1 MKTVFG
7 NSQGE
12 STCARVSRR
21 HLPKKLIFI
30 FTIVVVS
37 AVYSFAATDV
47 LFLIDST
54 GSMAGLDSFKTALN
68 RILAAVD
75 ADSGCSHT
83 IMYGVA
89 DYKNYADGGN
99 YETYGVNLVQPF
111 TYSLL
116 EALSAISGLS
126 AGGGVDPPESQLKA
140 MVTITENWRTPAGDL
155 GFNGRANAQKILIWA
170 GDAPGHVAG
179 DEPGADGPPP
189 AGYYPSLDA
198 TITALTEQ
206 WITVFALN
214 SSGEHAGLDE
224 LYAGHHQASEI
235 TAATGGILFN
245 SVGSGNQEI
254 EDGIVEAI
262 TCVSLDKDDDLDDED
277 PSDCREPG
285 QELTYTIYYSN
296 DGDETVEDAFIL
308 DWLPWNVTYPNG
320 DWTFGFDPN
329 ASPPI
334 VLYPPDPGYDAG
346 IHTYAWVLGSID
358 PNAFGSV
365 QLGVVVNEA
374 AAPGTFLHNV
384 AELWGTIYVRDPNDP
399 NSLVPELRL
408 VGRAVLD
415 TPVCCYITPPQTL
428 FVDETAVNGA
438 QTGVDWANAFL
449 SLQDALAYAR
459 AALCGQVEFIYVAQ
473 GTYSPGDTEEDSFDL
488 TSLPGISLYGG
499 FKTGGCPFEERD
511 PKRYETI
518 LVGRIDET
526 TRNDTIVT
534 MGHETLLD
542 GFTVTES
549 SVLGQGIFGAEADFA
564 VENCTIEKNDGYG
577 IVATDGDV
585 IVRWCNLLDNKA
597 DGILHQGADHV
608 LVVEN
613 CWVRQSGRFGI
624 ACVNSTPV
632 VRNSIVSES
641 DMSEFGNEGIFL
653 FNPTYSPLLQNV
665 TVAHN
670 NAAGLSLMGSN
681 LPDIQ
686 NCIVYHNNNGGPQL
700 AGFSA
705 DDAAWYSCIQDC
717 NSVNY
722 NINVDPQFAY
732 FDPNN
737 MRIAFSSPCR
747 DTGNPSLSY
756 TEQLEMDR
764 KDRVYGLAVDRGAY
778 EVTCEETSSPWDWN
792 ADGIVNFHE
801 FGRFAAVWRAHDPND
816 PAFID
821 PNHPDH
827 EYVTEP
833 NSPGYVAPEA
843 MALWYPDGCLYN
855 FSIAGSSLYCIDV
868 ADLAAFVEDPPWLWM
883 ACWLEQGELLQM
895 GFGEMGMM
903 AFEVQPVE
911 MESVESQ
918 MKRLVNVIGPL
929 ESLWLTDP
937 DIQQEINAADWQQ
950 FMDALYDNLI
960 DLYEGTIQIE

>member
-459 AALCGQVEFIYVAQ
+459 AALCGQVEFIYVAE
-473 GTYSPGDTEEDSFDL
+473 GTYSPGDDEQDSFDL

-499 FKTGGCPFEERD
+499 FKSGGCSWEARNPESY
-511 PKRYETI
+511 KTI
-518 LVGRIDET
+518 LSGRIDQT
-526 TRNDTIVT
+526 TLNDTIVV
-534 MGHETLLD
+534 MGGNTSLSGL
-542 GFTVTES
+542 TITES
-549 SVLGQGIFGAEADFA
+549 SFSGQGVYGSGADF
-564 VENCTIEKNDGYG
+564 VLEQCRIEGHDSYG
-577 IVATDGDV
+577 
-585 IVRWCNLLDNKA
+585 VRASSGNVSLIWCNLTENKGDSIRH
-597 DGILHQGADHV
+597 DGAGYTLY
-608 LVVEN
+608 VEN
-613 CWVRQSGRFGI
+613 CWVKKSGQYGI
-624 ACVNSTPV
+624 YCTNSTPIII
-632 VRNSIVSES
+632 NSVVSES
-641 DMSEFGNEGIFL
+641 DMREFGNEGIVMVS
-653 FNPTYSPLLQNV
+653 PTYSPQLHNV
-665 TVAHN
+665 TISHN
-670 NAAGLSLMGSN
+670 KSAGVSRFGGA
-681 LPDIQ
+681 LPQLQ
-686 NCIVYHNNNGGPQL
+686 NCIVYHNGGPSL
-700 AGFSA
+700 VGFSA

-717 NSVNY
+717 NSVNE
-722 NINVDPQFAY
+722 NINIDPEFAY
-732 FDPNN
+732 YDPNN
-737 MRIAFSSPCR
+737 MRIAPSSPCR
-747 DTGNPSLSY
+747 DTGNPFLSY
-756 TEQLEMDR
+756 QGQLEMDR
-764 KDRVYGLAVDRGAY
+764 KDRIYGLAVDRGAY
-778 EVTCEETSSPWDWN
+778 EVTCEDVSNTFDWN

-801 FGRFAAVWRAHDPND
+801 FARLAAVWGAHDPND
-816 PAFID
+816 PAILD
-821 PNHPDH
+821 PQHPDH
-827 EYVTEP
+827 DYLTDP
-833 NSPGYVAPEA
+833 NSPGYVSEEA
-843 MALWYPDGCLYN
+843 MALWYPDGYPYN
-855 FSIAGSSLYCIDV
+855 FSAIGPSQYAIDI
-868 ADLAAFVEDPPWLWM
+868 ADLAVFADQAPWMWM
-883 ACWLEQGELLQM
+883 ACWLTEG
-895 GFGEMGMM
+895 
-903 AFEVQPVE
+903 
-911 MESVESQ
+911 ESVQQ
-918 MKRLVNVIGPL
+918 MMIMMMGEGVLLAGFEEQAAEPSALEQMRELVNILGQL
-929 ESLWLTDP
+929 ETLWLADP
-937 DIQQEINAADWQQ
+937 NIQQEIDATDWQV
-950 FMDALYDNLI
+950 FMDALYDNLL
-960 DLYEGTIQIE
+960 DVYLTTQ